1 MQGDT
6 DDAPGNVIMQYDLE
20 PLPPDLTN
28 EQRFF
33 KGAIVSHAFVSVVTA
48 DQALPHFEAWLWLNS
63 DQA

>member
-33 KGAIVSHAFVSVVTA
+33 EGATVSHTFVSVMTTN
-48 DQALPHFEAWLWLNS
+48 QALITL
-63 DQA
+63 

>member
-1 MQGDT
+1 MELQIQGDT

-33 KGAIVSHAFVSVVTA
+33 EGAIVSHTIVSVMTTN
-48 DQALPHFEAWLWLNS
+48 QAPITV
-63 DQA
+63 